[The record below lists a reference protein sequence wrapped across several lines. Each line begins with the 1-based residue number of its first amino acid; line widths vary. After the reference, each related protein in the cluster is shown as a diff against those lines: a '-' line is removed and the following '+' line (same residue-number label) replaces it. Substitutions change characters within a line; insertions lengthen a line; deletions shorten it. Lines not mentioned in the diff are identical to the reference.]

1 MNVKTQLNL
10 NLINLL
16 RNVTK
21 QFKLDKPLNVIIEIY
36 AIVIIL
42 TPQIQL
48 S

>member
-21 QFKLDKPLNVIIEIY
+21 QFKLDKPLNVIIKIY

>member
-21 QFKLDKPLNVIIEIY
+21 QFKLDKPLNVNIEIY

-42 TPQIQL
+42 TSQIQL